1 MGQVTVELRSVNSRV
16 LSVKTRLGP
25 ETQGLEAALESLV
38 RSRLG
43 RGTVSA
49 AIAVAGTEHASEP
62 VVDVELA
69 AKVSSE
75 LKQLATRLGVTVEL
89 SDVLAFPGVVPSKGK
104 ATPRLSRELSAALRD
119 VASQALDQL
128 VDDREREGGAIVT
141 AMREEIERFIQ
152 ALSAVQVRAPEMVA
166 SYRER
171 LLGRVNEFLEGR
183 AQAMETGDVIR
194 EVAVFADRVDIAEE
208 LQRLGAHVERA
219 EELLAA
225 GGAVGRKLEFL
236 VQEMLREVNT
246 VGSKSP
252 DVAIAHRVVE
262 MKSCVDRL
270 KEQAANLE

>member
-1 MGQVTVELRSVNSRV
+1 M
-16 LSVKTRLGP
+16 
-25 ETQGLEAALESLV
+25 
-38 RSRLG
+38 
-43 RGTVSA
+43 
-49 AIAVAGTEHASEP
+49 
-62 VVDVELA
+62 
-69 AKVSSE
+69 
-75 LKQLATRLGVTVEL
+75 
-89 SDVLAFPGVVPSKGK
+89 
-104 ATPRLSRELSAALRD
+104 
-119 VASQALDQL
+119 
-128 VDDREREGGAIVT
+128 T